1 VSDADPRLRYA
12 VEVSCL
18 IVARFAERVDAEA
31 FEAKQRAA
39 GRVGLRILDRGG
51 PESPRLDG
59 DSSHPFHASSAPHGI
74 GNAPIVLG
82 PGHRS

>member
-31 FEAKQRAA
+31 FEAQQRAA

-51 PESPRLDG
+51 PESHRVESG
-59 DSSHPFHASSAPHGI
+59 ETYKGGI
-74 GNAPIVLG
+74 TNAPIVLG